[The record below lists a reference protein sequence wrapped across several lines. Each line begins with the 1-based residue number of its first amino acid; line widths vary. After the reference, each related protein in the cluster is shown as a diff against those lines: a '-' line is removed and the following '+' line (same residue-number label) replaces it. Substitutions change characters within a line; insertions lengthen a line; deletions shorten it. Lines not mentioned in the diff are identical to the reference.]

1 MMILKLADINTYYD
15 RSHILWDVSFEVEK
29 GEIATIIGR
38 NGAGK
43 STTVHSIMG
52 LIRPRSGKIF
62 YQDRDITSLPS
73 FKISRL
79 GVAFVPE
86 DRRLFPNLTLEENLI
101 LPTIPLSSKT
111 PPKKQIQPSLD
122 LFPALKDRLHRTAD
136 TFSGGEQQMIA
147 IARALIG
154 NPKLILLDEPFEG
167 LAPLLV
173 RELIGVIREI
183 QASGTSMLLVGQN
196 FQASLDLGQR
206 HYIMDSG
213 RICYEG
219 RTEDIENNKEV
230 QLKYLGVS

>member
-1 MMILKLADINTYYD
+1 MILQLAHINTYYD
-15 RSHILWDVSFEVEK
+15 RSHILWDVSLEVKE

-62 YQDRDITSLPS
+62 YKDQDITSLPS

-79 GVAFVPE
+79 GIGFVPE

-101 LPTIPLSSKT
+101 LATIPLSSNI
-111 PPKKQIQPSLD
+111 PPKEQIKPSLD
-122 LFPALKDRLHRTAD
+122 LFPTLQGRLHRTAD

-173 RELIGVIREI
+173 KELMEVIREI
-183 QASGTSMLLVGQN
+183 QAAGTSMLLVGQN
-196 FQASLDLGQR
+196 FQASLDLGER
-206 HYIMDSG
+206 HYIMDVG
-213 RICYEG
+213 RICYEAT
-219 RTEDIENNKEV
+219 TEDLEANKEV

>member
-1 MMILKLADINTYYD
+1 MILKLADINTYYD
-15 RSHILWDVSFEVEK
+15 RSHVLWDVSLEVKE
-29 GEIATIIGR
+29 GEIATVIGR

-52 LIRPRSGKIF
+52 LIRPRSGKVF

-79 GVAFVPE
+79 GIGFVPE

-101 LPTIPLSSKT
+101 LPTIPLSSKM
-111 PPKKQIQPSLD
+111 PPKEQIEPSLD
-122 LFPALKDRLHRTAD
+122 LFPTLRGGLHRTAD

-154 NPKLILLDEPFEG
+154 DPKLILLDEPFEG

-173 RELIGVIREI
+173 KELMEVIREI

-196 FQASLDLGQR
+196 FQASLDLGER

-219 RTEDIENNKEV
+219 NTEDLETNKEV